1 MPSTSTPSSILG
13 LPSIATTILGLVA
26 GALTVLVKGAFGLP
40 PTWQYVL
47 AAVLIFL
54 GGAGVQ
60 PLLGP
65 AFKSALHLPLA
76 VTTLVSAAMGALSYA
91 LAAPIG
97 IDHTASIWISG
108 GLAFLAAVGFGTT
121 VQSVVATYKR
131 AGVKV

>member
-1 MPSTSTPSSILG
+1 MK
-13 LPSIATTILGLVA
+13 LPSLATTILGLIA

-47 AAVLIFL
+47 AAVLVFL

-65 AFKSALHLPLA
+65 AFRSALNLPIA
-76 VTTLVSAAMGALSYA
+76 VTTLISAAMSAASYV

-121 VQSVVATYKR
+121 VQSVVASFR
-131 AGVKV
+131 AKGGVIA